1 MSIYSGIFWRC
12 FFSRSVC
19 HFFEKLVSISEYFL
33 QYKSWFY
40 WSSWL
45 VMFGGRKKLWNGPF
59 LEETIT
65 RSLSSRVWVQTR
77 PVIRFGADFP
87 LLKIMRFPAFCQ
99 IVFVFIFLQGVW
111 WKKSFSWNSFWWHLQ
126 DTAWFAGKVLG
137 RAGKNRS
144 LLFVWY
150 CTVCCKAEK
159 SIVQSA
165 VKLKKYC
172 TVCCKDRRCL
182 CPDSWQEKVSRS
194 RNASPP
200 REKWRRIA

>member
-1 MSIYSGIFWRC
+1 M
-12 FFSRSVC
+12 
-19 HFFEKLVSISEYFL
+19 K
-33 QYKSWFY
+33 Q
-40 WSSWL
+40 
-45 VMFGGRKKLWNGPF
+45 
-59 LEETIT
+59 
-65 RSLSSRVWVQTR
+65 SLSSRVWVQTR

-87 LLKIMRFPAFCQ
+87 LLKITRFPAFCK

-150 CTVCCKAEK
+150 CTVCCKVEKKYCTFCCKVEK

-165 VKLKKYC
+165 VKLTKSIVQFVVKTGVVCALIHDRKKFHGRGTLLLLVKNDAELVKMKTTC
-172 TVCCKDRRCL
+172 TSDK
-182 CPDSWQEKVSRS
+182 
-194 RNASPP
+194 
-200 REKWRRIA
+200 

>member
-1 MSIYSGIFWRC
+1 M
-12 FFSRSVC
+12 
-19 HFFEKLVSISEYFL
+19 K
-33 QYKSWFY
+33 Q
-40 WSSWL
+40 
-45 VMFGGRKKLWNGPF
+45 
-59 LEETIT
+59 
-65 RSLSSRVWVQTR
+65 SLSSRVWVQTR
-77 PVIRFGADFP
+77 SVIGFGADFP
-87 LLKIMRFPAFCQ
+87 LLKITRFPAFCK

-150 CTVCCKAEK
+150 CTVCCKVEK
-159 SIVQSA
+159 KYCTFCCKVEKKYCT
-165 VKLKKYC
+165 VCCKVDKKYC

>member
-1 MSIYSGIFWRC
+1 MLSQEHCTPTPQWSRVPTSPTGSRC
-12 FFSRSVC
+12 QWCRSQPAGFRVQTILWKD
-19 HFFEKLVSISEYFL
+19 EWVQIMRSENSTWP
-33 QYKSWFY
+33 Q
-40 WSSWL
+40 
-45 VMFGGRKKLWNGPF
+45 
-59 LEETIT
+59 TIT
-65 RSLSSRVWVQTR
+65 RSFSLRVWVQTR

-87 LLKIMRFPAFCQ
+87 LFKIMRFPAFCK

-137 RAGKNRS
+137 RAGNNRS

-150 CTVCCKAEK
+150 CTVCCK
-159 SIVQSA
+159 VD
-165 VKLKKYC
+165 KKYC